1 MDYQSRISKKGDSC
15 MAAAQV
21 LPFTS
26 RQLNIT
32 LPESMASE
40 LEAIAGK
47 NNWSMQELVL
57 NALGLLKLA
66 SDTAASRNK
75 LVIADDTGKPL
86 REVVLRIR

>member
-1 MDYQSRISKKGDSC
+1 

-40 LEAIAGK
+40 LEAIAGQ
-47 NNWSMQELVL
+47 NNWTMPELVM
-57 NALGLLKLA
+57 NALALLRLA

-75 LVIADDTGKPL
+75 LVIADATGKPL
-86 REVVLRIR
+86 REVNFLRSR